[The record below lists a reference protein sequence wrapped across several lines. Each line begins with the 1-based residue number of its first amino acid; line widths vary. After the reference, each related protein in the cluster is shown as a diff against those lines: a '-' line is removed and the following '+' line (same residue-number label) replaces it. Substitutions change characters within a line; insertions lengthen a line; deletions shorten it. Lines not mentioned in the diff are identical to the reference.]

1 MKKKIIT
8 CAGVSFVI
16 IFVLLSV
23 NFLQSGTGSISKE
36 NIEKENEFKKSLD
49 VVAQEEEPDE
59 VSKEFA
65 NKLGVDEKNIVST
78 GNAIKSTYYSF
89 TVLSWTKGKEYPGY
103 ALPESKNL
111 ADYPGAVLDE
121 QGNITNDFS
130 YVVVNLSVKNQ
141 SDKKIENDLIWG
153 YIRLRFLFPP
163 SEYEDYVGE
172 VSYLGEETPRVLNH
186 NYYAETFEP
195 GEEKQMA
202 LIFVANDELLK
213 SEAIYLEIN
222 PTGAVIDNP
231 EYDSGIDTS
240 KVNYDTKIIE
250 VSVCLKNTTEEEKEV
265 PITYLSLETTGV
277 GTAISQEL
285 LMGNSEHYGSM
296 VEKLEPGEEKV
307 VTYPYE
313 MCSIWFHKKDW
324 ENVEKRS
331 FWLTFSSYPDKIV
344 LYL

>member
-8 CAGVSFVI
+8 CAGVSLVI
-16 IFVLLSV
+16 ILVLLSV

-49 VVAQEEEPDE
+49 VVAQKEQPDE

-78 GNAIKSTYYSF
+78 GNTIKSTYY
-89 TVLSWTKGKEYPGY
+89 
-103 ALPESKNL
+103 
-111 ADYPGAVLDE
+111 
-121 QGNITNDFS
+121 
-130 YVVVNLSVKNQ
+130 
-141 SDKKIENDLIWG
+141 
-153 YIRLRFLFPP
+153 
-163 SEYEDYVGE
+163 
-172 VSYLGEETPRVLNH
+172 
-186 NYYAETFEP
+186 
-195 GEEKQMA
+195 
-202 LIFVANDELLK
+202 
-213 SEAIYLEIN
+213 
-222 PTGAVIDNP
+222 
-231 EYDSGIDTS
+231 SGIDTS

-277 GTAISQEL
+277 GTASSQEL

-313 MCSIWFHKKDW
+313 ICSIWFHKKDW

-331 FWLTFSSYPDKIV
+331 FWLTFASYPDKIV

>member
-78 GNAIKSTYYSF
+78 GNTIKSTYY
-89 TVLSWTKGKEYPGY
+89 
-103 ALPESKNL
+103 
-111 ADYPGAVLDE
+111 
-121 QGNITNDFS
+121 
-130 YVVVNLSVKNQ
+130 
-141 SDKKIENDLIWG
+141 
-153 YIRLRFLFPP
+153 
-163 SEYEDYVGE
+163 
-172 VSYLGEETPRVLNH
+172 
-186 NYYAETFEP
+186 
-195 GEEKQMA
+195 
-202 LIFVANDELLK
+202 
-213 SEAIYLEIN
+213 
-222 PTGAVIDNP
+222 
-231 EYDSGIDTS
+231 SGIDTS

-285 LMGNSEHYGSM
+285 LMENSEHYGSM
-296 VEKLEPGEEKV
+296 VEKLEPVEEKV
-307 VTYPYE
+307 VMYPYE
-313 MCSIWFHKKDW
+313 ICSIWFHKKDW
-324 ENVEKRS
+324 KNIEMRS
-331 FWLTFSSYPDKIV
+331 FWMTFASYSDKIV

>member
-78 GNAIKSTYYSF
+78 GNTIKSTYY
-89 TVLSWTKGKEYPGY
+89 
-103 ALPESKNL
+103 
-111 ADYPGAVLDE
+111 
-121 QGNITNDFS
+121 
-130 YVVVNLSVKNQ
+130 
-141 SDKKIENDLIWG
+141 
-153 YIRLRFLFPP
+153 
-163 SEYEDYVGE
+163 
-172 VSYLGEETPRVLNH
+172 
-186 NYYAETFEP
+186 
-195 GEEKQMA
+195 
-202 LIFVANDELLK
+202 
-213 SEAIYLEIN
+213 
-222 PTGAVIDNP
+222 
-231 EYDSGIDTS
+231 SGIDTS

-313 MCSIWFHKKDW
+313 ICSIWFHKKDW
-324 ENVEKRS
+324 KNIEMRS
-331 FWLTFSSYPDKIV
+331 FWMTFSSYPNKTV

>member
-8 CAGVSFVI
+8 CAGVSLVI
-16 IFVLLSV
+16 ILVLLSV

-49 VVAQEEEPDE
+49 VVAQKEEPDE

-78 GNAIKSTYYSF
+78 GNTIKSTYY
-89 TVLSWTKGKEYPGY
+89 
-103 ALPESKNL
+103 
-111 ADYPGAVLDE
+111 
-121 QGNITNDFS
+121 
-130 YVVVNLSVKNQ
+130 
-141 SDKKIENDLIWG
+141 
-153 YIRLRFLFPP
+153 
-163 SEYEDYVGE
+163 
-172 VSYLGEETPRVLNH
+172 
-186 NYYAETFEP
+186 
-195 GEEKQMA
+195 
-202 LIFVANDELLK
+202 
-213 SEAIYLEIN
+213 
-222 PTGAVIDNP
+222 
-231 EYDSGIDTS
+231 SGIDTS

-285 LMGNSEHYGSM
+285 LMGNSEHYSSM

-307 VTYPYE
+307 VIYPYE
-313 MCSIWFHKKDW
+313 ICSIWFHKKDW

-331 FWLTFSSYPDKIV
+331 FWLTFSSYPEKTV

>member
-23 NFLQSGTGSISKE
+23 NFLQSETGSISKE

-78 GNAIKSTYYSF
+78 GNTIKSTYY
-89 TVLSWTKGKEYPGY
+89 
-103 ALPESKNL
+103 
-111 ADYPGAVLDE
+111 
-121 QGNITNDFS
+121 
-130 YVVVNLSVKNQ
+130 
-141 SDKKIENDLIWG
+141 
-153 YIRLRFLFPP
+153 
-163 SEYEDYVGE
+163 
-172 VSYLGEETPRVLNH
+172 
-186 NYYAETFEP
+186 
-195 GEEKQMA
+195 
-202 LIFVANDELLK
+202 
-213 SEAIYLEIN
+213 
-222 PTGAVIDNP
+222 
-231 EYDSGIDTS
+231 SGIDTS

-285 LMGNSEHYGSM
+285 LMGNSEHYSSM

-307 VTYPYE
+307 VIYPYE
-313 MCSIWFHKKDW
+313 ICSIWFHKKDW

-331 FWLTFSSYPDKIV
+331 FWLTFSSYPEKTV

>member
-8 CAGVSFVI
+8 CAGVFLVI
-16 IFVLLSV
+16 ILVLLSV

-49 VVAQEEEPDE
+49 VVAQKEEPDE

-78 GNAIKSTYYSF
+78 GNTIKSTYY
-89 TVLSWTKGKEYPGY
+89 
-103 ALPESKNL
+103 
-111 ADYPGAVLDE
+111 
-121 QGNITNDFS
+121 
-130 YVVVNLSVKNQ
+130 
-141 SDKKIENDLIWG
+141 
-153 YIRLRFLFPP
+153 
-163 SEYEDYVGE
+163 
-172 VSYLGEETPRVLNH
+172 
-186 NYYAETFEP
+186 
-195 GEEKQMA
+195 
-202 LIFVANDELLK
+202 
-213 SEAIYLEIN
+213 
-222 PTGAVIDNP
+222 
-231 EYDSGIDTS
+231 SGIDTS

-285 LMGNSEHYGSM
+285 LMGNSEHYSSM

-307 VTYPYE
+307 VIYPYE
-313 MCSIWFHKKDW
+313 ICSIWFHKKDW

-331 FWLTFSSYPDKIV
+331 FWLTFSSYPEKTV

>member
-8 CAGVSFVI
+8 CAGVSLVI
-16 IFVLLSV
+16 ILVLLSV

-49 VVAQEEEPDE
+49 VVAQKEEPDE

-78 GNAIKSTYYSF
+78 GNTIKSTYY
-89 TVLSWTKGKEYPGY
+89 
-103 ALPESKNL
+103 
-111 ADYPGAVLDE
+111 
-121 QGNITNDFS
+121 
-130 YVVVNLSVKNQ
+130 
-141 SDKKIENDLIWG
+141 
-153 YIRLRFLFPP
+153 
-163 SEYEDYVGE
+163 
-172 VSYLGEETPRVLNH
+172 
-186 NYYAETFEP
+186 
-195 GEEKQMA
+195 
-202 LIFVANDELLK
+202 
-213 SEAIYLEIN
+213 
-222 PTGAVIDNP
+222 
-231 EYDSGIDTS
+231 SGIDTS
-240 KVNYDTKIIE
+240 KVNYDTKITE

-313 MCSIWFHKKDW
+313 ICSIWFHKKDW
-324 ENVEKRS
+324 KNIEMRS
-331 FWLTFSSYPDKIV
+331 FWMTFASYPDKIV

>member
-8 CAGVSFVI
+8 CASVSFVI
-16 IFVLLSV
+16 ILVLLSV

-49 VVAQEEEPDE
+49 VVAQKEEPDE

-78 GNAIKSTYYSF
+78 GNTIKSTYY
-89 TVLSWTKGKEYPGY
+89 
-103 ALPESKNL
+103 
-111 ADYPGAVLDE
+111 
-121 QGNITNDFS
+121 
-130 YVVVNLSVKNQ
+130 
-141 SDKKIENDLIWG
+141 
-153 YIRLRFLFPP
+153 
-163 SEYEDYVGE
+163 
-172 VSYLGEETPRVLNH
+172 
-186 NYYAETFEP
+186 
-195 GEEKQMA
+195 
-202 LIFVANDELLK
+202 
-213 SEAIYLEIN
+213 
-222 PTGAVIDNP
+222 
-231 EYDSGIDTS
+231 SGIDTS

-307 VTYPYE
+307 VIYPYE
-313 MCSIWFHKKDW
+313 ICSIWFHKKDW
-324 ENVEKRS
+324 KNVEKRS
-331 FWLTFSSYPDKIV
+331 FWLTFSSYPEKTV

>member
-78 GNAIKSTYYSF
+78 GNTIKSTYY
-89 TVLSWTKGKEYPGY
+89 
-103 ALPESKNL
+103 
-111 ADYPGAVLDE
+111 
-121 QGNITNDFS
+121 
-130 YVVVNLSVKNQ
+130 
-141 SDKKIENDLIWG
+141 
-153 YIRLRFLFPP
+153 
-163 SEYEDYVGE
+163 
-172 VSYLGEETPRVLNH
+172 
-186 NYYAETFEP
+186 
-195 GEEKQMA
+195 
-202 LIFVANDELLK
+202 
-213 SEAIYLEIN
+213 
-222 PTGAVIDNP
+222 
-231 EYDSGIDTS
+231 SGIDTS

-285 LMGNSEHYGSM
+285 LMENSEHYGSM

-307 VTYPYE
+307 VMYPYE
-313 MCSIWFHKKDW
+313 ICSIWFHKKDW
-324 ENVEKRS
+324 KNVEKRS
-331 FWLTFSSYPDKIV
+331 FWLTFSSYPEKTV

>member
-78 GNAIKSTYYSF
+78 GNTIKSTYY
-89 TVLSWTKGKEYPGY
+89 
-103 ALPESKNL
+103 
-111 ADYPGAVLDE
+111 
-121 QGNITNDFS
+121 
-130 YVVVNLSVKNQ
+130 
-141 SDKKIENDLIWG
+141 
-153 YIRLRFLFPP
+153 
-163 SEYEDYVGE
+163 
-172 VSYLGEETPRVLNH
+172 
-186 NYYAETFEP
+186 
-195 GEEKQMA
+195 
-202 LIFVANDELLK
+202 
-213 SEAIYLEIN
+213 
-222 PTGAVIDNP
+222 
-231 EYDSGIDTS
+231 SGIDTS

-285 LMGNSEHYGSM
+285 LMENSEHYGSM

-313 MCSIWFHKKDW
+313 ICSIWFHKKDW
-324 ENVEKRS
+324 KNVEKRS

>member
-49 VVAQEEEPDE
+49 VVAQKEEPDE

-78 GNAIKSTYYSF
+78 GNTIKSTYY
-89 TVLSWTKGKEYPGY
+89 
-103 ALPESKNL
+103 
-111 ADYPGAVLDE
+111 
-121 QGNITNDFS
+121 
-130 YVVVNLSVKNQ
+130 
-141 SDKKIENDLIWG
+141 
-153 YIRLRFLFPP
+153 
-163 SEYEDYVGE
+163 
-172 VSYLGEETPRVLNH
+172 
-186 NYYAETFEP
+186 
-195 GEEKQMA
+195 
-202 LIFVANDELLK
+202 
-213 SEAIYLEIN
+213 
-222 PTGAVIDNP
+222 
-231 EYDSGIDTS
+231 SGIDTS

-285 LMGNSEHYGSM
+285 LMENSEHYGSM

-313 MCSIWFHKKDW
+313 ICSIWFHKKDW
-324 ENVEKRS
+324 KNIEMRS
-331 FWLTFSSYPDKIV
+331 FWMTFASYSDKIV

>member
-78 GNAIKSTYYSF
+78 GNTIKSTYY
-89 TVLSWTKGKEYPGY
+89 
-103 ALPESKNL
+103 
-111 ADYPGAVLDE
+111 
-121 QGNITNDFS
+121 
-130 YVVVNLSVKNQ
+130 
-141 SDKKIENDLIWG
+141 
-153 YIRLRFLFPP
+153 
-163 SEYEDYVGE
+163 
-172 VSYLGEETPRVLNH
+172 
-186 NYYAETFEP
+186 
-195 GEEKQMA
+195 
-202 LIFVANDELLK
+202 
-213 SEAIYLEIN
+213 
-222 PTGAVIDNP
+222 
-231 EYDSGIDTS
+231 SGIDTS

-307 VTYPYE
+307 VMYPYE
-313 MCSIWFHKKDW
+313 ICSIWFHKKDW
-324 ENVEKRS
+324 KNIEMRS
-331 FWLTFSSYPDKIV
+331 FWMTFSSYPNKTV

>member
-49 VVAQEEEPDE
+49 VVAQKEEPDE

-78 GNAIKSTYYSF
+78 GNTIKSTYY
-89 TVLSWTKGKEYPGY
+89 
-103 ALPESKNL
+103 
-111 ADYPGAVLDE
+111 
-121 QGNITNDFS
+121 
-130 YVVVNLSVKNQ
+130 
-141 SDKKIENDLIWG
+141 
-153 YIRLRFLFPP
+153 
-163 SEYEDYVGE
+163 
-172 VSYLGEETPRVLNH
+172 
-186 NYYAETFEP
+186 
-195 GEEKQMA
+195 
-202 LIFVANDELLK
+202 
-213 SEAIYLEIN
+213 
-222 PTGAVIDNP
+222 
-231 EYDSGIDTS
+231 SGIDTS

-250 VSVCLKNTTEEEKEV
+250 ESVCLKNTTEEEKEV

-285 LMGNSEHYGSM
+285 LMGNSEHYSSM

-307 VTYPYE
+307 VIYPYE
-313 MCSIWFHKKDW
+313 ICSIWFHKKDW

-331 FWLTFSSYPDKIV
+331 FWLTFSSYPEKTV

>member
-78 GNAIKSTYYSF
+78 GNTIKSTYY
-89 TVLSWTKGKEYPGY
+89 
-103 ALPESKNL
+103 
-111 ADYPGAVLDE
+111 
-121 QGNITNDFS
+121 
-130 YVVVNLSVKNQ
+130 
-141 SDKKIENDLIWG
+141 
-153 YIRLRFLFPP
+153 
-163 SEYEDYVGE
+163 
-172 VSYLGEETPRVLNH
+172 
-186 NYYAETFEP
+186 
-195 GEEKQMA
+195 
-202 LIFVANDELLK
+202 
-213 SEAIYLEIN
+213 
-222 PTGAVIDNP
+222 
-231 EYDSGIDTS
+231 SGIDTS

-285 LMGNSEHYGSM
+285 LMENSEHYGSM

-307 VTYPYE
+307 VMYPYE
-313 MCSIWFHKKDW
+313 ICSIWFHKKDW
-324 ENVEKRS
+324 KNIEMRS
-331 FWLTFSSYPDKIV
+331 FWMTFASYSDKIV

>member
-78 GNAIKSTYYSF
+78 GNTIKSTYY
-89 TVLSWTKGKEYPGY
+89 
-103 ALPESKNL
+103 
-111 ADYPGAVLDE
+111 
-121 QGNITNDFS
+121 
-130 YVVVNLSVKNQ
+130 
-141 SDKKIENDLIWG
+141 
-153 YIRLRFLFPP
+153 
-163 SEYEDYVGE
+163 
-172 VSYLGEETPRVLNH
+172 
-186 NYYAETFEP
+186 
-195 GEEKQMA
+195 
-202 LIFVANDELLK
+202 
-213 SEAIYLEIN
+213 
-222 PTGAVIDNP
+222 
-231 EYDSGIDTS
+231 SGIDTS

-313 MCSIWFHKKDW
+313 ICSIWFHKKDW